1 MRPLVKRLLGDH
13 VVCLQGD
20 TNMLNHGSTPAC
32 TRASAQRTVRFL
44 WPRPYTGRVYYPCG
58 FAIDTPYQATPTL

>member
-1 MRPLVKRLLGDH
+1 MRPLVERLIGDP
-13 VVCLQGD
+13 VVCLQDD
-20 TNMLNHGSTPAC
+20 TNMPNHGSTPAC
-32 TRASAQRTVRFL
+32 TRALTQRKVKFP